1 MATHDRLYI
10 GGEWTAPAGTGVL
23 EVVGPHDGR
32 TVGWAP
38 DGTPADI
45 DRAVGAARRAFD
57 TGPWPRT
64 SPAERAAALGRLAG
78 AYGRRTEEA
87 AALITAEMGSP
98 LAFSR
103 LAQAPLA
110 HAVLDYYAG
119 LAGQVEWSA
128 VRPGML
134 GPVHVEREP
143 AGVAAAIVPWNVPHF
158 LIAAKVAPAL
168 LAGCTVVVKP
178 APETALDPYLL
189 AEAAEEAGLPPGV
202 LNIVAGGRG
211 AGEHLVSHPDVDHV
225 AFTGSTAA
233 GRRIGALCGERLK
246 GCSLELG
253 GKSAAV
259 LLDDVDLDAY
269 LGMLPLTAVLNNGEA
284 CIAQARVLAPRS
296 RYDEVVEAVTERMAA
311 LRVGDPA
318 DPETEVGPLVSQ
330 RQRERVEGYIALGAE
345 EGARITTGGGRPAGG
360 GRDQGFY
367 VEPTVFADAANG
379 MRIAREE
386 IFGPVVVVVPYD
398 GEGPHG
404 DDEAVRLAD
413 DSEYGLA
420 GSVWTADPER
430 GMAVARRVRAGT
442 FGVNA
447 YNIDVNTPFG
457 GRKASGVGS
466 EFGPEGLEEYLRW
479 KSIVT
484 LG

>member
-1 MATHDRLYI
+1 MTTHDRLFI
-10 GGEWTAPAGTGVL
+10 DGRWAAPAGDGVL
-23 EVVGPHDGR
+23 RVNCPHDGR
-32 TVGWAP
+32 TVGSAP
-38 DGTPADI
+38 EGTPADI
-45 DRAVGAARRAFD
+45 DLAVDAARRAAD
-57 TGPWPRT
+57 SGPWPRT
-64 SPAERAAALGRLAG
+64 SPAERAAALGRLAE
-78 AYGRRTEEA
+78 AFGRRTGDLAE
-87 AALITAEMGSP
+87 LITAEMGSP
-98 LAFSR
+98 LSFSQ

-110 HAVLDYYAG
+110 HAVLEYYAG
-119 LAGQVEWSA
+119 LADQVDWGD
-128 VRPGML
+128 VRPGLL

-143 AGVAAAIVPWNVPHF
+143 AGVAAAIVPWNVPQF
-158 LIAAKVAPAL
+158 LIAAKIAPAL

-178 APETALDPYLL
+178 APETPLDPYLL
-189 AEAAEEAGLPPGV
+189 AEAAQEADLPPGV
-202 LNIVAGGRG
+202 LNIVAGGRET
-211 AGEHLVSHPDVDHV
+211 GEHLVAHPGVDHV

-259 LLDDVDLDAY
+259 ILDDADLDAY
-269 LGMLPLTAVLNNGEA
+269 LAMLPLTALLNNGEA
-284 CIAQARVLAPRS
+284 CIAQARVLAPRA
-296 RYDEVVEAVTERMAA
+296 RYDEVVEAVSEKVAS

-318 DPETEVGPLVSQ
+318 DPATEVGPLVSE
-330 RQRERVEGYIALGAE
+330 RQRERVEGYIALGLK
-345 EGARITTGGGRPAGG
+345 EGARITTGGGRPKGG
-360 GRDQGFY
+360 GRDRGFY
-367 VEPTVFADAANG
+367 VEPTVFADAGND

-398 GEGPHG
+398 GEGPEG

-420 GSVWTADPER
+420 GSVWTSDPER
-430 GMAVARRVRAGT
+430 GLAVARRVRAGT

-466 EFGPEGLEEYLRW
+466 EFGPEGLDEYLRW
-479 KSIVT
+479 KSIPT